1 VTWIVWPEL
10 VARLSPTSHA
20 VIEASAGTGKTYTL
34 EHLILRELVAGTP
47 LDRLLVVTFTEK
59 ATEELRTRVRERVEE
74 VLEREHVPPPP
85 GATVLDASARAR
97 LVAARDGFE
106 RASIS
111 TIHGFCQR
119 VLQEHAFEGGR
130 LFREELRDRM
140 AMAAEALHQTLTVEA
155 ARDEAVRPW
164 LERALAAGISLES
177 LERLLTQVVSLPP
190 ERLTP
195 TVDLVALER
204 AWRALPVKAAQAE
217 LGGRDNE
224 TTLPACLQVL
234 ASETLG
240 DLLAGHKQVSD
251 AAKLKRKGRG
261 PATVAL
267 LDALPDLLQWLVPL
281 ETLVVTLLLPP
292 FRRALAAHKARDG
305 LMDYDDMLQN
315 LAAALADP
323 TRGPPL
329 CAELRARYPVGLID
343 EFQDT
348 DETQWSIF
356 RRIFVDGRR
365 ERLTVI
371 GDPKQAIYGFRG
383 ADVETYRRAVDELCR
398 EGAQRASLD
407 VCYRAS
413 AALVSGYSALMARDV
428 LEEGPPPLVRAAPG
442 APVLEDSLFPAP
454 LVLVALEQTSAPTRR
469 EAYAGWIAREIQ
481 RLVRE
486 VRLGGV
492 GLRASDVF
500 ILTSSETEGRQVG
513 QVLREHAV
521 RVAYYK
527 QDGLLQT
534 PEAYALRDVLAAA
547 ASPNERSATLRACLT
562 PLFDLP
568 LDVLPDLVPGRA
580 HPALERIALWGELA
594 ERRQYAR
601 LLSAIFDD
609 SGVLR
614 RAAFAGGNA
623 RAVTNY
629 LHLAE
634 LILDHVAEE
643 PPALVDV
650 VAWLDRCIVGDEAPR
665 GQEGNV
671 QRLEGEADAVQIMT
685 IHKAKGL
692 EAKVVFLFG
701 GTHRSSSLPP
711 PFPYR
716 RDGQRWQELR
726 PLRLVREAAPG
737 VYEAVS
743 AEERRESAR
752 LAYVAMTRAKGRV
765 YVPAPLDAHKATGR
779 LGQIMRRARLWTE
792 AVDRDEASSL
802 APRGPVPEAR
812 GVAGDVALLGTPP
825 GVADEAEALTPSGR
839 PRRSRTP
846 SRAEAPP
853 PPRPEDVMDA
863 RAHACVVRV
872 PLEPEAPPL
881 RPLVLRLG
889 GTWVPPAELLH
900 ELDASPFRQ
909 LLRQHKSIEVTSY
922 SRLKSE
928 AATALDPE
936 QELLLGEAVDVPVVE
951 PLPGELPPGPETG
964 VFLHQLLERVPL
976 GSLDVPLEQW
986 RARDDVRALVDAAL
1000 VEHRVPADFRADAER
1015 LVYAGLTAPLPLEP
1029 ELRGLSQAT
1038 RVVREMEFLF
1048 PWSPDFV
1055 KGYLDVVV
1063 EHAGLTWVVDWKSDR
1078 LPSYDAAALGQQVG
1092 ERYRLQVQ
1100 LYALALSR
1108 ILDVQD
1114 EASHQARFGGVA
1126 YVFLR
1131 GLGGKHSALWVERP
1145 SWATLLKW
1153 AEELPLEVR
1162 LNADKR
1168 GQLGLFGPMDTPP
1181 PGKRGRRRG
1190 GR

>member
-1 VTWIVWPEL
+1 MTWIVWPEL

-74 VLEREHVPPPP
+74 VLDREHLPPPP
-85 GATVLDASARAR
+85 GAEVLDAGARAR
-97 LVAARDGFE
+97 LLAARDGFE

-119 VLQEHAFEGGR
+119 VLLEHAFEGGR

-177 LERLLTQVVSLPP
+177 LERLLTRVVGLPP
-190 ERLTP
+190 DRLTP
-195 TVDLVALER
+195 TVDLEALER
-204 AWRALPVKAAQAE
+204 AWRALPVAAAQAE
-217 LGGRDNE
+217 LGGRE
-224 TTLPACLQVL
+224 KEKTLRAALDVL
-234 ASETLG
+234 ASPTLG
-240 DLLAGHKQVSD
+240 DVLAGHKQVRD
-251 AAKLKRKGRG
+251 AVDLKPRGRG
-261 PATVAL
+261 PATVEL
-267 LDALPDLLQWLVPL
+267 LAALPDLVAHLVPL
-281 ETLVVTLLLPP
+281 ETLVITLLLPP
-292 FRRALAAHKARDG
+292 FRRALAALKARDG
-305 LMDYDDMLQN
+305 LMDYDDMLTH

-323 TRGPPL
+323 THGPLL

-356 RRIFVDGRR
+356 RCIFVDGRR

-383 ADVETYRRAVDELCR
+383 ADVETYRRAVDELCAQ
-398 EGAQRASLD
+398 GAQRTTLD

-413 AALVSGYSALMARDV
+413 AALVAGYSALMAREV
-428 LEEGPPPLVRAAPG
+428 LEAAPPPVRAAPG
-442 APVLEDSLFPAP
+442 APVLEDARYPAP
-454 LVLVALEQTSAPTRR
+454 LVLVALEQASAPEQR
-469 EAYAGWIAREIQ
+469 EAYASWAAREVQ

-486 VRLGGV
+486 VRLGGA
-492 GLRASDVF
+492 GLRASDMF
-500 ILTSSETEGRQVG
+500 ILTSSESEGRQVG

-580 HPALERIALWGELA
+580 HPALERIAVWGELA

-601 LLSAIFDD
+601 LLSGIFDD
-609 SGVLR
+609 SGILR

-650 VAWLDRCIVGDEAPR
+650 VAWLDRCIAGDEAPR
-665 GQEGNV
+665 GREGNV

-685 IHKAKGL
+685 VHKSKGL

-701 GTHRSSSLPP
+701 GMFRSSSLPP

-716 RDGQRWQELR
+716 RHGERWHELR
-726 PLRLVREAAPG
+726 PLRLVRDADP
-737 VYEAVS
+737 VVHEAVQ
-743 AEERRESAR
+743 AEERHESAR

-765 YVPAPLDAHKATGR
+765 YVPAPVDAHKATGR
-779 LGQIMRRARLWTE
+779 LGQLMRRARAWTE
-792 AVDRDEASSL
+792 AVDADQASSRPL
-802 APRGPVPEAR
+802 AAAPREGDAEVGDADARRAPEAER
-812 GVAGDVALLGTPP
+812 EGADTP
-825 GVADEAEALTPSGR
+825 TPSSK

-846 SRAEAPP
+846 RPSEGAPSLH
-853 PPRPEDVMDA
+853 PEDLADA
-863 RAHACVVRV
+863 RAHACVARV
-872 PLEPEAPPL
+872 PLDPGAPPV
-881 RPLVLRLG
+881 RPLEPRVG
-889 GTWVPPAELLH
+889 GPWVPPAELLH
-900 ELDASPFRQ
+900 EADASPFRL
-909 LLRQHKSIEVTSY
+909 LLRQHKPIEVTSY

-936 QELLLGEAVDVPVVE
+936 QELLLGEAVDVPVTE
-951 PLPGELPPGPETG
+951 PVPGELPPGPETG
-964 VFLHQLLERVPL
+964 VFLHQLLERAPL
-976 GSLDVPLEQW
+976 SSLDAPLDVW

-1000 VEHRVPADFRADAER
+1000 VEHRVPAEYRADAER

-1029 ELRGLSQAT
+1029 ELRGLAQAT

-1063 EHAGLTWVVDWKSDR
+1063 EHAGRTWVVDWKSDR
-1078 LPSYDAAALGQQVG
+1078 LPSYDAGALGHQVG

-1108 ILDVQD
+1108 ILDIQD
-1114 EASHQARFGGVA
+1114 EDAHAARFGGVA

-1145 SWATLLKW
+1145 SWATLAQW

-1168 GQLGLFGPMDTPP
+1168 GQLGLFGPADSTPAP
-1181 PGKRGRRRG
+1181 KRGRRRG

>member
-1 VTWIVWPEL
+1 MTWIVWPEL

-59 ATEELRTRVRERVEE
+59 ATEELRARVRERVEE
-74 VLEREHVPPPP
+74 VLARAHEPPPP
-85 GATVLDASARAR
+85 GATVLDAVAVAR

-119 VLQEHAFEGGR
+119 VLMEHAFEGGR
-130 LFREELRDRM
+130 LLREELRDRM
-140 AMAAEALHQTLTVEA
+140 AMAAEALHQTLTVDA

-164 LERALAAGISLES
+164 LERALAAGVSLES
-177 LERLLTQVVSLPP
+177 LERVLTRLVGLPP

-195 TVDLVALER
+195 AVDLAALER
-204 AWRALPVKAAQAE
+204 AWRALPVAAAQAE
-217 LGGRDNE
+217 LGDKDSE
-224 TTLPACLQVL
+224 KLAAALEVL
-234 ASETLG
+234 ASPSLG
-240 DLLAGHKQVSD
+240 DVLAGSKQVAS
-251 AAKLKRKGRG
+251 ALQLKPRVRG
-261 PATVAL
+261 PATAEL
-267 LDALPDLLQWLVPL
+267 LAALPALVAQLVPL
-281 ETLVVTLLLPP
+281 ETLVVSLLLPP
-292 FRRALAAHKARDG
+292 FRRALAAHKAREG
-305 LMDYDDMLQN
+305 LVDYDDMLQH

-323 TRGPPL
+323 VRGPRL

-356 RRIFVDGRR
+356 RRIFVDGGR

-383 ADVETYRRAVDELCR
+383 ADVETYRRAVEVLCAA
-398 EGAQRASLD
+398 GAQRASLD

-413 AALVSGYSALMARDV
+413 SALVAGYGALMAREV
-428 LEEGPPPLVRAAPG
+428 LEEGPPPPVRAAPG
-442 APVLEDSLFPAP
+442 APVLEDALYPSS
-454 LVLVALEQTSAPTRR
+454 LVLVALDAGPVGQQR
-469 EAYAGWIAREIQ
+469 EAYAAWIAGEVQ

-486 VRLGGV
+486 VRLGGEAV
-492 GLRASDVF
+492 RARDVF
-500 ILTSSETEGRQVG
+500 VLTSSEAEGRQVG
-513 QVLREHAV
+513 QVLRERAV

-547 ASPNERSATLRACLT
+547 ASPSERSATLRACLT

-634 LILDHVAEE
+634 LILERVAEE

-650 VAWLDRCIVGDEAPR
+650 VAWLDRCIAGDEAPR
-665 GQEGNV
+665 GRDGNV

-685 IHKAKGL
+685 VHKSKGL

-701 GTHRSSSLPP
+701 GHHRSYTVPP
-711 PFPYR
+711 PYPYR
-716 RDGQRWQELR
+716 RDGERWHELR
-726 PLRLVREAAPG
+726 PLALVSSAAPSVHAAIG
-737 VYEAVS
+737 D
-743 AEERRESAR
+743 EEQRESGR

-765 YVPAPLDAHKATGR
+765 YVPAPADAHKATGR
-779 LGQIMRRARLWTE
+779 LGQLMRRARAWTD
-792 AVDRDEASSL
+792 ALDAAEASGRALDDGSASGA
-802 APRGPVPEAR
+802 APAQD
-812 GVAGDVALLGTPP
+812 VAGP
-825 GVADEAEALTPSGR
+825 GPGGVVSEEAPTPSGK
-839 PRRSRTP
+839 PRRGRAARAREDSR
-846 SRAEAPP
+846 
-853 PPRPEDVMDA
+853 PPRPEDLADA
-863 RAHACVVRV
+863 RAHARVARVALDPDAPVRG
-872 PLEPEAPPL
+872 PTEP
-881 RPLVLRLG
+881 RLG
-889 GTWVPPAELLH
+889 GRWVPPPELLH
-900 ELDASPFRQ
+900 EPDTSPFRQ
-909 LLRQHKSIEVTSY
+909 MLRQHKPVEVTSY

-936 QELLLGEAVDVPVVE
+936 QELLLGEVVDAPDLE

-976 GSLDVPLEQW
+976 SSLEAPLEVW
-986 RARDDVRALVDAAL
+986 RAREDVHALVDAAL
-1000 VEHRVPADFRADAER
+1000 VEHRVPAEYRADAER
-1015 LVYAGLTAPLPLEP
+1015 LVYAGLTTSLPLEP
-1029 ELRGLSQAT
+1029 ELRGLAQAT

-1063 EHAGLTWVVDWKSDR
+1063 EHAGRTWVVDWKSDR
-1078 LPSYDAAALGQQVG
+1078 LPSYDPSALAKQVDD
-1092 ERYRLQVQ
+1092 RYRLQVQ

-1108 ILDVQD
+1108 ILDTQD
-1114 EASHQARFGGVA
+1114 EDAHAARFGGVA

-1145 SWATLLKW
+1145 SWATLAKW
-1153 AEELPLEVR
+1153 ATELPLEVR

-1168 GQLGLFGPMDTPP
+1168 GQLGLFGPVDAPAS
-1181 PGKRGRRRG
+1181 KRGKRRG